1 MPTLDVIVPRAT
13 GFVGMHVAGFD
24 MYRSALRR
32 KLGLTTTTQVYRS
45 PEAMAGL
52 LRDSPADIAMLLVE
66 HTATADGLRVAIE
79 AAREA
84 NPARRI
90 VFFDTFDATSTP
102 LLPLLPFVDL
112 YVKSKCLKPLEGY
125 TRPYAGEFIFTEYCA
140 NVMGWDLHG
149 WRFGSVAAERH
160 LGKIVPGWSYGASR
174 GLRWL
179 ARLNRIAPR
188 SFSRRPI
195 QLHARITA
203 PSRASKEWYERYR
216 AHAAEVVDGLR
227 SRFVTT
233 PVSRVSRRAYLLEM
247 RRCKLVFSPFG
258 WGELCL
264 RDYEAVCSGCLLIKP
279 DMSHVATSPDVFEP
293 FRTYV
298 PIKWDLS
305 DLGEACER
313 YLSDERAAAGIAKEA
328 QHRMHAYF
336 ERHGFVEDV
345 AKMLRALEERA
356 LDEVGSSAS

>member
-1 MPTLDVIVPRAT
+1 MPTLDIIIPRTT
-13 GFVGMHVAGFD
+13 GFVAMHVAGFV

-32 KLGLTTTTQVYRS
+32 VLGLTTRTWVYRT
-45 PEAMAGL
+45 PETMAGL
-52 LRDSPADIAMLLVE
+52 LRDSGADIVMLVAE
-66 HTATADGLRVAIE
+66 HTASRDELRQAIQ

-102 LLPLLPFVDL
+102 LFSLLPFVDL
-112 YVKSKCLKPLEGY
+112 YVKSKCLRPVEGY
-125 TRPYAGEFIFTEYCA
+125 TRPYAGDFIFTEYCA
-140 NVMGWDLHG
+140 SVMGWDLHG
-149 WRFGSVAAERH
+149 WSFGSVASERH
-160 LGKIVPGWSYGASR
+160 LRKIVPGWSYGASR

-179 ARLNRIAPR
+179 ARLNRLAPLA
-188 SFSRRPI
+188 FSRRPI

-203 PSRASKEWYERYR
+203 PARESKEWYERYR
-216 AHAAEVVDGLR
+216 AFAAETVDRLR
-227 SRFVTT
+227 GRFVTT

-279 DMSHVATSPDVFEP
+279 DMSHLTTSPDVFEP
-293 FRTYV
+293 LRTYV

-305 DLGEACER
+305 DLEEACDR
-313 YLSDERAAAGIAKEA
+313 YLTNEREAASIAKEA
-328 QHRMHAYF
+328 QRRMHAYF

-356 LDEVGSSAS
+356 LDATGTSA